1 MNRKEIR
8 LEFLRRDLQ
17 KKEAEKVKVWE
28 SFWWILWIF
37 LPVIG
42 WIIMIIIVFSKISK
56 KSKLDKECGK
66 IRDEVRELQNELLE
80 EKISDRQKF

>member
-17 KKEAEKVKVWE
+17 KKEVEASEVWR

-37 LPVIG
+37 IPILG
-42 WIIMIIIVFSKISK
+42 WMIILIIIFGKISK
-56 KSKLDKECGK
+56 KSRLDRECRKL
-66 IRDEVRELQNELLE
+66 RDEIRELQNELLE
-80 EKISDRQKF
+80 EKIGNRQTL